1 MCAPALLELTGR
13 VSASQLCMQTCL
25 DHQLS
30 LWKTGILNESAEVP
44 WYKPWARA
52 SGELLV
58 TRVTTGWMTRGRPV
72 LLHQEGS

>member
-1 MCAPALLELTGR
+1 MFAPALLELTGR

-44 WYKPWARA
+44 WYKPWARV
-52 SGELLV
+52 SGELPGD
-58 TRVTTGWMTRGRPV
+58 TCVTTG
-72 LLHQEGS
+72 